1 MFNQIKLFRAEKTS
15 IGGIEQE
22 KRIEMGSY
30 MGKAKSVRMSEY
42 YSAKQ
47 AGLEPSL
54 AFEMWKHEYNGEEYA
69 QVDNFG
75 ESAPLYR
82 VERTYENAPD
92 RIELTLVRSGRRL

>member
-1 MFNQIKLFRAEKTS
+1 MFNQIRLFRAEKS
-15 IGGIEQE
+15 SSGGIEKVE
-22 KRIEMGSY
+22 RIESGVY

-54 AFEMWKHEYNGEEYA
+54 VFDMWRHEYSGEEYA

-75 ESAPLYR
+75 EKSQLYR
-82 VERTYENAPD
+82 VERIYESAPD
-92 RIELTLVRSGRRL
+92 RIELTLVRTGLKL